1 MKCKKCGAEN
11 QDNAKFCEKCGR
23 QLEKSKTSKISIGLF
38 IGITAVIC
46 IAAVLYNTAGKATE
60 EDRQHGNIQEQKKQQ
75 IRQTEVSEKI
85 QEEESGQKKNISV
98 TLEINYTKDHQ
109 MEYADIIGSDEEGNQ
124 IWSYQSD
131 MFICA
136 ELEQI
141 SEIGIYG
148 ENYYFIEGGTV
159 VSLRVEDGT
168 VVWKNGD
175 YKGNGTKFCFYG
187 NIFYLCGYYGPDFFA
202 VDIEGN
208 ILNRIENFSPE
219 YYWASDIQYTND
231 QVIVTM
237 SGSED
242 GQGGIFAVDPETG
255 SYELLKNDTQGLAEG
270 EKMEVLQNV
279 DMSKIDSISA
289 TSALSEYDMTH
300 SPDRAIDGDLTTA
313 WVEGVDGPGEHEA
326 IICRFNDTY
335 QVSGFHINAGYQKNQ
350 DIYSKNSRP
359 AQIQVTDDEG
369 RKYLYDLQ
377 DLNGVQTIEFTAPLK
392 TNSITIEI
400 ISVYYGTKYEDT
412 AISEI
417 SFF

>member
-11 QDNAKFCEKCGR
+11 QKNARFCEKCGS
-23 QLEKSKTSKISIGLF
+23 QLKKSKISKITIGLF
-38 IGITAVIC
+38 IGITAAIC
-46 IAAVLYNTAGKATE
+46 LAAILYNAAGKAMEKDQEPGEMQETE
-60 EDRQHGNIQEQKKQQ
+60 KQQ
-75 IRQTEVSEKI
+75 ISQTEAPEKI
-85 QEEESGQKKNISV
+85 QEEEPVQKKNISV
-98 TLEINYTKDHQ
+98 TLEIHYSKEQQ
-109 MEYADIIGSDEEGNQ
+109 MEYAEITGSDEEGKQ
-124 IWSYQSD
+124 IWSYQSN
-131 MFICA
+131 MFMRT

-168 VVWKNGD
+168 VVWKNED
-175 YKGNGTKFCFYG
+175 YRGNETKFCFYG
-187 NIFYLCGYYGPDFFA
+187 NIFYLCGYYGPDFYA

-208 ILNRIENFSPE
+208 TLNRIENFSPE

-270 EKMEVLQNV
+270 ERMETLQNV

-289 TSALSEYDMTH
+289 TSALSEYDMTY
-300 SPDRAIDGDLTTA
+300 SPDRAIDGDLATA

-326 IICRFNDTY
+326 IVCRFNDAY

-369 RKYLYDLQ
+369 QKYLYDLQ

>member
-38 IGITAVIC
+38 IGITAVI
-46 IAAVLYNTAGKATE
+46 YNTAGKATE

-75 IRQTEVSEKI
+75 IRQTEVLEKI

-124 IWSYQSD
+124 VWSYQSD

-159 VSLRVEDGT
+159 VSLHVEDGT

-187 NIFYLCGYYGPDFFA
+187 NIFYLCGY
-202 VDIEGN
+202 
-208 ILNRIENFSPE
+208 
-219 YYWASDIQYTND
+219 
-231 QVIVTM
+231 
-237 SGSED
+237 
-242 GQGGIFAVDPETG
+242 
-255 SYELLKNDTQGLAEG
+255 
-270 EKMEVLQNV
+270 
-279 DMSKIDSISA
+279 
-289 TSALSEYDMTH
+289 
-300 SPDRAIDGDLTTA
+300 
-313 WVEGVDGPGEHEA
+313 
-326 IICRFNDTY
+326 
-335 QVSGFHINAGYQKNQ
+335 
-350 DIYSKNSRP
+350 
-359 AQIQVTDDEG
+359 
-369 RKYLYDLQ
+369 
-377 DLNGVQTIEFTAPLK
+377 
-392 TNSITIEI
+392 
-400 ISVYYGTKYEDT
+400 
-412 AISEI
+412 
-417 SFF
+417 